1 MDTTLV
7 TGASGFIG
15 SHLMRELQR
24 RGLPARGVSRQALPG
39 LTRIPSYGPDCD
51 WREHLNGIRTVVHLA
66 ARVHVMHETANDP
79 LAQFRHANVAATAN
93 LARQAAAAGVKRF
106 VFLSSIKVNGERTEP
121 GKPFTA
127 DDPPHPQDPYG
138 VSKAEA
144 EAALREIGRETG
156 LEIVIIRPPLVYG
169 QGVGGNFRSLMR
181 WAARGVPSI
190 FRKVKNRRSLVYVG
204 NLCDLVIT
212 TLTHPN
218 AANRTFLVSD
228 GEALS
233 THELLATLT
242 SAFGRKPRSIP
253 VSPAALRLLGSLAG
267 RRPVVERLLDS
278 LEVEISTTRE
288 TLSWK
293 PPFTCSAGLRA
304 TAEPGAS

>member
-1 MDTTLV
+1 
-7 TGASGFIG
+7 
-15 SHLMRELQR
+15 
-24 RGLPARGVSRQALPG
+24 
-39 LTRIPSYGPDCD
+39 
-51 WREHLNGIRTVVHLA
+51 
-66 ARVHVMHETANDP
+66 
-79 LAQFRHANVAATAN
+79 
-93 LARQAAAAGVKRF
+93 
-106 VFLSSIKVNGERTEP
+106 
-121 GKPFTA
+121 
-127 DDPPHPQDPYG
+127 
-138 VSKAEA
+138 
-144 EAALREIGRETG
+144 
-156 LEIVIIRPPLVYG
+156 EIVIIRPPLVYG

-204 NLCDLVIT
+204 NLCDLLVT

-233 THELLATLT
+233 THELLTTLT

-267 RRPVVERLLDS
+267 RRTAVQRLLDS
-278 LEVEISTTRE
+278 LEVDMNATRE

-293 PPFTCSAGLRA
+293 QPFTCSAGLAA
-304 TAEPGAS
+304 TVAPR